1 MSRKKKRG
9 VPTLYSESKVKV
21 GVSLTPTGAKRL
33 GDIARELGLSRSEFV
48 ERIARG
54 QFDVSGSGNETTI
67 TLETNT
73 EAKTVNL
80 AVSSDENSVAPQVE
94 SEVSHPSENQ
104 DTTAFVQLQ
113 ERYQTLQ
120 RQSDEQANTINNL
133 EQQLAK
139 FSQLETQL
147 AKTVS
152 TEDYQQVQKQL
163 EQQLETVQ
171 LLETQL
177 AETVSTE
184 DYQQLQK
191 QLEQQLETVQLL
203 ETQLAEMVSTEDYQ
217 QVQKQL
223 EQQLETVQLLETQ
236 LGEMV
241 STEDYQ
247 QLQKQLEQ
255 QLETVQLLETQLA
268 EMVSTEDYQQLQKQ
282 LEQLLQQQEV
292 TVSELRHQLEHQN
305 VSMADLEHQLARI
318 PELETQL
325 ANSIASVTKQLNSG
339 VSLEHSPSPVQ
350 IHQQPQPIS
359 HQSNTN
365 VGLTDSSESYG
376 ALKQKIEEQEK
387 TINNLRQEM
396 SDLRRLATIAES
408 HLGRWRHNTFSH

>member
-94 SEVSHPSENQ
+94 SSVSHPSENQ

-139 FSQLETQL
+139 CSKLEAQL
-147 AKTVS
+147 A
-152 TEDYQQVQKQL
+152 
-163 EQQLETVQ
+163 
-171 LLETQL
+171 
-177 AETVSTE
+177 
-184 DYQQLQK
+184 
-191 QLEQQLETVQLL
+191 
-203 ETQLAEMVSTEDYQ
+203 
-217 QVQKQL
+217 
-223 EQQLETVQLLETQ
+223 
-236 LGEMV
+236 
-241 STEDYQ
+241 
-247 QLQKQLEQ
+247 
-255 QLETVQLLETQLA
+255 
-268 EMVSTEDYQQLQKQ
+268 
-282 LEQLLQQQEV
+282 
-292 TVSELRHQLEHQN
+292 
-305 VSMADLEHQLARI
+305 
-318 PELETQL
+318 
-325 ANSIASVTKQLNSG
+325 
-339 VSLEHSPSPVQ
+339 
-350 IHQQPQPIS
+350 
-359 HQSNTN
+359 
-365 VGLTDSSESYG
+365 
-376 ALKQKIEEQEK
+376 
-387 TINNLRQEM
+387 
-396 SDLRRLATIAES
+396 
-408 HLGRWRHNTFSH
+408 

>member
-236 LGEMV
+236 LAEMV

-268 EMVSTEDYQQLQKQ
+268 
-282 LEQLLQQQEV
+282 
-292 TVSELRHQLEHQN
+292 
-305 VSMADLEHQLARI
+305 
-318 PELETQL
+318 
-325 ANSIASVTKQLNSG
+325 
-339 VSLEHSPSPVQ
+339 
-350 IHQQPQPIS
+350 
-359 HQSNTN
+359 
-365 VGLTDSSESYG
+365 
-376 ALKQKIEEQEK
+376 
-387 TINNLRQEM
+387 
-396 SDLRRLATIAES
+396 
-408 HLGRWRHNTFSH
+408 

>member
-94 SEVSHPSENQ
+94 SSVSHPSENQ

-139 FSQLETQL
+139 CSKLEAQL
-147 AKTVS
+147 AKTVP
-152 TEDYQQVQKQL
+152 TEDYQQLQKQL
-163 EQQLETVQ
+163 EQQLAKCSK
-171 LLETQL
+171 LEAQL
-177 AETVSTE
+177 AKTVPTE

-203 ETQLAEMVSTEDYQ
+203 ETQLA
-217 QVQKQL
+217 
-223 EQQLETVQLLETQ
+223 
-236 LGEMV
+236 EMV

-318 PELETQL
+318 PQLETQL

>member
-94 SEVSHPSENQ
+94 SSVSHPSENQ

-139 FSQLETQL
+139 CSKLEAQL
-147 AKTVS
+147 AKTVP
-152 TEDYQQVQKQL
+152 
-163 EQQLETVQ
+163 
-171 LLETQL
+171 
-177 AETVSTE
+177 
-184 DYQQLQK
+184 
-191 QLEQQLETVQLL
+191 
-203 ETQLAEMVSTEDYQ
+203 
-217 QVQKQL
+217 
-223 EQQLETVQLLETQ
+223 
-236 LGEMV
+236 
-241 STEDYQ
+241 
-247 QLQKQLEQ
+247 
-255 QLETVQLLETQLA
+255 
-268 EMVSTEDYQQLQKQ
+268 TEDYQQLQKQ

-318 PELETQL
+318 PQLETQL